1 MLSICLGCFGFTGL
15 IFGGLR
21 WIEIGFGFGFGFG
34 FCFSESRESLG
45 RSSSSWPEE
54 EEEESENREE
64 DNNDSD
70 EEESV
75 SFNRGRLNDASYEED
90 KDDDEVADFE
100 LLWRKCLRDL
110 GFVVVVLVVD
120 DGVVLESGLGFE
132 LW

>member
-1 MLSICLGCFGFTGL
+1 MPLLSICLVCFGFTGL

-64 DNNDSD
+64 DNTDSD

-75 SFNRGRLNDASYEED
+75 SFNRGRLNDESYEED
-90 KDDDEVADFE
+90 RDNDVVADFE
-100 LLWRKCLRDL
+100 LRWRKCLRDFV
-110 GFVVVVLVVD
+110 FVVVVVD
-120 DGVVLESGLGFE
+120 DGVVFGSGLGFE

>member
-1 MLSICLGCFGFTGL
+1 M
-15 IFGGLR
+15 R

-64 DNNDSD
+64 DNTDSD

-75 SFNRGRLNDASYEED
+75 SFNRGRLNDESYD
-90 KDDDEVADFE
+90 VVADFE
-100 LLWRKCLRDL
+100 LRWRKCLRDL
-110 GFVVVVLVVD
+110 VFVVVVVVD
-120 DGVVLESGLGFE
+120 DGVVFGSGLGFE